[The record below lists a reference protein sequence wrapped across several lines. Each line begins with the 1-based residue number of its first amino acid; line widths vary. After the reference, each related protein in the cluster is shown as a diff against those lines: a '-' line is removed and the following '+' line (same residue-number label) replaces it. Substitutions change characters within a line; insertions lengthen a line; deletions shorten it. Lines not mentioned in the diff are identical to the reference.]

1 MSKITTIPAG
11 KEIRLSQEIYYYML
25 MQVPQGRLT
34 RNCDIREYLN
44 ELYGASYIDF
54 DILATL
60 RTMPGYHEYM
70 TRIVERVPKH
80 RLVSTQGYVSDG
92 LCIEKLQA
100 EGFTILPA
108 KGNRTERVLDY
119 KKYLF
124 NFKGT
129 PTVNKAVLDQ
139 IQREGLRAFL

>member
-1 MSKITTIPAG
+1 MSKITMISAG

-34 RNCDIREYLN
+34 RDCDIREYLN
-44 ELYGASYIDF
+44 ELYGVVCIDF

-60 RTMPGYHEYM
+60 RTLPGYSEYM
-70 TRIVERVPKH
+70 ARIVEKVPKH
-80 RLVSTQGYVSDG
+80 RLVSTRGYVSDG
-92 LCIEKLQA
+92 MCIEKLQA
-100 EGFTILPA
+100 EGFTILPP
-108 KGNRTERVLDY
+108 KGDRGERVLNY

-124 NFKGT
+124 DFKKAS
-129 PTVNKAVLDQ
+129 TVNKAVLDQ

>member
-1 MSKITTIPAG
+1 MIFENI
-11 KEIRLSQEIYYYML
+11 
-25 MQVPQGRLT
+25 LT
-34 RNCDIREYLN
+34 SFM
-44 ELYGASYIDF
+44 GPH
-54 DILATL
+54 ILILTSL
-60 RTMPGYHEYM
+60 PHYERCRGIIEYM

-139 IQREGLRAFL
+139 IQREGLSAFL

>member
-1 MSKITTIPAG
+1 MSKITMIPAG

-25 MQVPQGRLT
+25 MQVPRGRLT
-34 RNCDIREYLN
+34 RDCDIREYLN
-44 ELYGASYIDF
+44 ELYGVSYIDF

-70 TRIVERVPKH
+70 TRIIESVPKH
-80 RLVSTQGYVSDG
+80 RIVSTLGYVSDG
-92 LCIEKLQA
+92 LCIEKLQT

-108 KGNRTERVLDY
+108 KGNRVERVFDY

-124 NFKGT
+124 NFKET
-129 PTVNKAVLDQ
+129 STANKAVLDQ
-139 IQREGLRAFL
+139 IQEEGLSAFL

>member
-1 MSKITTIPAG
+1 
-11 KEIRLSQEIYYYML
+11 ML
-25 MQVPQGRLT
+25 MQVPHGRLT
-34 RNCDIREYLN
+34 RDCDIREFLN
-44 ELYGASYIDF
+44 GLYGVTWIDF
-54 DILATL
+54 DILPTL
-60 RTMPGYHEYM
+60 RTLPGYSEYM
-70 TRIVERVPKH
+70 ERIVEKVPKH

-92 LCIEKLQA
+92 MCIEKLQA

-129 PTVNKAVLDQ
+129 PTVIKAVLDQ
-139 IQREGLRAFL
+139 IQEEGLSAFL

>member
-34 RNCDIREYLN
+34 RDCDIREYLN
-44 ELYGASYIDF
+44 ELYGASY
-54 DILATL
+54 
-60 RTMPGYHEYM
+60 
-70 TRIVERVPKH
+70 
-80 RLVSTQGYVSDG
+80 
-92 LCIEKLQA
+92 
-100 EGFTILPA
+100 LPA

-119 KKYLF
+119 KKHLF
-124 NFKGT
+124 NFKMAS
-129 PTVNKAVLDQ
+129 TVNKAVLDQ